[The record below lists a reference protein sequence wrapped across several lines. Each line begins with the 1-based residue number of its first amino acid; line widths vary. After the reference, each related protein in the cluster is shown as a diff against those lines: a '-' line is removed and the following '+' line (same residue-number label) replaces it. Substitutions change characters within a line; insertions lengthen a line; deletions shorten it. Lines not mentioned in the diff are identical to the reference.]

1 MEAITIRFALY
12 ANLMVLF
19 GWPLFALYGAH
30 AINSRPSPRQ
40 LLLLALVAIGLSIF
54 SMLAMTASMAGVAIL
69 EADRDLITAIM
80 FDTPMGL
87 AWQVRMAALAV
98 MSGLVMM
105 QRPAAQLASVGLAA
119 AALASLAWTGHGAA
133 GEAVTG
139 WVQLTAD
146 IVHLLAAGGWI
157 GALAALGLLLARGL
171 RLARGASRFTLPL
184 APHVTAADF
193 TAMHHALAGF
203 SKAGT
208 LFVGLLVVTG
218 TVSSWILVGPQG
230 ATLAATSQYVQLL
243 AVKLALFAAM
253 IGLAAM
259 NRFRLTPALSR
270 DLNAGFVPLGSLR
283 ALHRSVVIETGLA
296 ALVLAIVAWLGTI
309 VPPVAL

>member
-30 AINSRPSPRQ
+30 AISSRPSPRQ

-69 EADRDLITAIM
+69 EADRDLITAM
-80 FDTPMGL
+80 VFDTPMGL

-146 IVHLLAAGGWI
+146 VVHLLAAGGWI
-157 GALAALGLLLARGL
+157 GALAALGLMLARG
-171 RLARGASRFTLPL
+171 RSGR
-184 APHVTAADF
+184 TAADF

-218 TVSSWILVGPQG
+218 TVSSWILVGPLG

>member
-30 AINSRPSPRQ
+30 AISSRPSPRQ

-146 IVHLLAAGGWI
+146 VVHLLAAGGWI
-157 GALAALGLLLARGL
+157 GALAALGLMLARRRSG
-171 RLARGASRFTLPL
+171 R
-184 APHVTAADF
+184 TAADF

-259 NRFRLTPALSR
+259 NRFRLTPALLR